1 MKINIKVRYSRRLK
15 KGYPVIVEM
24 YHNGKRKYLS
34 FGYFTKKNDW
44 DNYKQLPLPSHPDY
58 DYLLPT
64 IIEIKKKLKTIRYNG
79 ITDFQQIKV
88 MLQGATATTVNS
100 FSAFGDQLIAEQ
112 RKRKLYAN
120 ARVYNTAL
128 RNFEKYLDRKITFND
143 IEYKNLLRY
152 KDYKLTKVSP
162 NTIHNYLRTIRAIYN
177 EAVRRGYA
185 IDTRP
190 FKNIFT
196 GISVRNSMQRKK
208 YLTKMD
214 IIKLENIELQDVAA
228 YMRDL
233 FLLQFYFGGQD
244 LKDIYFLKRSRYVN
258 GRIYFERGKLSGK
271 GYAFDLRV
279 FEKARAIIEQ
289 YTAVDGYIFPGR
301 KDFEGYRTFYRRY
314 LRYLKRLQVKLDINI
329 QPFGGNLAA
338 KVPRHTFA
346 NIGKRLFI
354 EEDILRE
361 LMGHERNDIDN
372 YYKDKYP
379 ADVRDAAHWKIID
392 TTNLM

>member
-1 MKINIKVRYSRRLK
+1 MKIGIKIRALKLK
-15 KGYPVIVEM
+15 KGHPIIVEV
-24 YHNGKRKYLS
+24 YHNGKRKYIS
-34 FGYFTKKNDW
+34 FGYFSEKKDW
-44 DNYKQLPLPSHPDY
+44 DNYKQMPLPSHPDY
-58 DYLLPT
+58 DYLLPAV
-64 IIEIKKKLKTIRYNG
+64 IEIKKKLKTIRYNG

-112 RKRKLYAN
+112 RKRELYAN

-128 RNFEKYLDRKITFND
+128 RNFEKYLDRQITFND
-143 IEYKNLLRY
+143 IEYKSLLRY
-152 KDYKLTKVSP
+152 KNYKLANVSP
-162 NTIHNYLRTIRAIYN
+162 NTIHNYLRTLRAIYN

-185 IDTRP
+185 IDTHP
-190 FKNIFT
+190 FKNLFT

-208 YLTKMD
+208 YLAKRD
-214 IIKLENIELQDVAA
+214 ILKLENIELQGTAA

-244 LKDIYFLKRSRYVN
+244 LKDIYFLEKKRYVN

-271 GYAFDLRV
+271 GYTFDLRV
-279 FEKARAIIEQ
+279 FEKARTIMEQ
-289 YTAVDGYIFPGR
+289 YAAVDGYMFPGR

-314 LRYLKRLQVKLDINI
+314 LRYLKQLQTKLDINI